1 MGILKFAFK
10 TYLHFWRSSDTPL
23 WIIFRRFIHRLKF
36 TLGKSPKRPKQQD
49 FSCRWAYPLNGK
61 WNNGLS
67 VKNISSQLS
76 ELWVMNTCWKESSK
90 RVFLVTVIL
99 MCWGI
104 DSCWRKRENVRS
116 TWGAHVVSARQHLPE
131 SWVIWNSTHI
141 HILHRVKCSHLN
153 ASWWWFYVAV
163 NGLHWFRQICLLRS

>member
-23 WIIFRRFIHRLKF
+23 WIIFRRFIHQLKF

-104 DSCWRKRENVRS
+104 DSCWRKREKSEALGERMLF
-116 TWGAHVVSARQHLPE
+116 QHDNTCQSHE
-131 SWVIWNSTHI
+131 SFEIQYT
-141 HILHRVKCSHLN
+141 
-153 ASWWWFYVAV
+153 YTYYTE
-163 NGLHWFRQICLLRS
+163 